1 MAEIS
6 FENLL
11 IVVAVAFAAPLV
23 LGLAPRLRLPAVVL
37 EIVAGIVIGPAALG
51 WVEIDEPIRVL
62 ALVGLAF
69 LLFLAGLE
77 IDFSALRGRL
87 LRSASLGYVVS
98 LAVAVPAGF
107 ALDAL
112 GMAGEPLLV
121 AIILSSTSLGII
133 IPVLQDTGQSS
144 TRFGQLVIAAAS
156 IADFAAVLLLSLFF
170 SEEAAGTGRKLVLLG
185 LFAAAIGAVAVAV
198 AGAEHSRRIS
208 AALRRL
214 QDTSAQIRV
223 RGAFVLLIGM
233 VALAEQLGLELILGA
248 FAAGAIL
255 NHLDADDGMTHP
267 EFRTKLA
274 AVGFGVFIPVFF
286 VSSGVQFDLD
296 ALFADSTAVLTVP
309 AFFAALVLARGIPAL
324 LYRGELE
331 GGQVRAAALLQATS
345 LPFIVAAT
353 QIGQELGVIEP
364 APAAA
369 FIFAGLL
376 TVLVF
381 PASAVSLL
389 RGNGA
394 ARPSGSPAPS
404 DGRSGAPPRPGLD
417 APGAGAR

>member
-11 IVVAVAFAAPLV
+11 IVVAVAFAAPLA
-23 LGLAPRLRLPAVVL
+23 LGLMPRLRLPAVVL
-37 EIVAGIVIGPAALG
+37 EIVAGIVIGPAVLG

-62 ALVGLAF
+62 ALIGLAF

-98 LAVAVPAGF
+98 LAIAIPAGF

-121 AIILSSTSLGII
+121 AIVLSATSLGII

-144 TRFGQLVIAAAS
+144 TRFGQLVIAASS

-170 SEEAAGTGRKLVLLG
+170 SEESTGTGRKLVLLG
-185 LFAAAIGAVAVAV
+185 LFAAAIGAVAFAV

-208 AALRRL
+208 AGLRRL

-223 RGAFVLLIGM
+223 RGAFVLLVGM

-255 NHLDADDGMTHP
+255 NHLDMDDGMTHP

-286 VSSGVQFDLD
+286 VSSGIQFDLD
-296 ALFADSTAVLTVP
+296 ALFADATALATVP
-309 AFFAALVLARGIPAL
+309 VFFLALLLARGIPAL

-331 GGQVRAAALLQATS
+331 GRRVAAAALLQATS

-353 QIGQELGVIEP
+353 QIGQELGVIEA

-376 TVLVF
+376 TVLAF
-381 PASAVSLL
+381 PALAVSLVG
-389 RGNGA
+389 RGQ
-394 ARPSGSPAPS
+394 PSA
-404 DGRSGAPPRPGLD
+404 DELDHSGEPLVD
-417 APGAGAR
+417 AGEASRA

>member
-1 MAEIS
+1 
-6 FENLL
+6 
-11 IVVAVAFAAPLV
+11 
-23 LGLAPRLRLPAVVL
+23 
-37 EIVAGIVIGPAALG
+37 
-51 WVEIDEPIRVL
+51 
-62 ALVGLAF
+62 VGLAF

-77 IDFSALRGRL
+77 IDLSALRGRL

-98 LAVAVPAGF
+98 LAIAVPAGF
-107 ALDAL
+107 LLDAL

-121 AIILSSTSLGII
+121 AIVLSATSLGII
-133 IPVLQDTGQSS
+133 VPVLQDTGQSS
-144 TRFGQLVIAAAS
+144 TRFGQLVIAASS
-156 IADFAAVLLLSLFF
+156 IADFAAVLLLSLLF
-170 SEEAAGTGRKLVLLG
+170 SEEATGTDRKLVLLG
-185 LFAAAIGAVAVAV
+185 LFVLAIAAVGVAV

-214 QDTSAQIRV
+214 QDTSAQIRI

-255 NHLDADDGMTHP
+255 NHLDADDAMTHP
-267 EFRTKLA
+267 EFRAKLA

-286 VSSGVQFDLD
+286 VSSGIRFDLD
-296 ALFADSTAVLTVP
+296 ALFADATAIATVP
-309 AFFAALVLARGIPAL
+309 AFFLALLAARGIPAL

-331 GGQVRAAALLQATS
+331 RREVAAAALLQATS

-353 QIGQELGVIEP
+353 QIGQELGVVDA

-376 TVLVF
+376 TVLAF
-381 PASAVSLL
+381 PALAVSLL
-389 RGNGA
+389 KRPAGRTREQREMSA
-394 ARPSGSPAPS
+394 A
-404 DGRSGAPPRPGLD
+404 
-417 APGAGAR
+417 

>member
-1 MAEIS
+1 MAELS

-23 LGLAPRLRLPAVVL
+23 LALFPRVRLPAVVL
-37 EIVAGIVIGPAALG
+37 EIVVGIVIGPAALG
-51 WVEIDEPIRVL
+51 WVEIDEPVRVL
-62 ALVGLAF
+62 ALIGLAF

-98 LAVAVPAGF
+98 LAVAIPAGF

-121 AIILSSTSLGII
+121 AIVLSATSLGII

-144 TRFGQLVIAAAS
+144 SRFGQLVIAAAS

-170 SEEAAGTGRKLVLLG
+170 SEEATGTGRKLVLIG
-185 LFAAAIGAVAVAV
+185 LFAAAIGAIALAV

-255 NHLDADDGMTHP
+255 NHLDPDDAMTHP

-309 AFFAALVLARGIPAL
+309 VFFAALLLARGVPAL
-324 LYRGELE
+324 LYRGELDRR
-331 GGQVRAAALLQATS
+331 QVTAAALLQATS

-353 QIGQELGVIEP
+353 QIGQDLGMIEA

-376 TVLVF
+376 TVLAF
-381 PASAVSLL
+381 PALAVSLL
-389 RGNGA
+389 RA
-394 ARPSGSPAPS
+394 PA
-404 DGRSGAPPRPGLD
+404 GRTR
-417 APGAGAR
+417 